1 METAWMVRAGRSGE
15 REAEAL
21 EQSLIIAGW
30 PEMGDLTEFTTRRE
44 LHAAVRAAYPH
55 RSRTVVANWTGQLW
69 RLVRVIEIDDLVVIP
84 LKTVPDH
91 VAIGR
96 VTSGYQYRRDAAPDR
111 RHVRPVVWLQRAQ
124 PRSAIK
130 QDLLYSLGS
139 LLTICQL
146 RRNGAARR
154 IATLAD
160 TGADPGPTPDE
171 LSSDG
176 WATPDDFIARAADTE
191 DGLEVTIR
199 ELLREWGAG
208 RRTSSAVAVIQR
220 DLAENGLTT
229 VPPFTEGWIGRSI
242 RVVKTGAEADDS
254 TDETVT
260 EKLIEEQEDQ
270 AVALA
275 DDQSDDELVHEKPFT
290 LRFGTLLQSE
300 TVVGSVRHTDS
311 IVLARTLMLRH
322 NYSQLAVTDDDGVF
336 HGAISWESVA
346 QAQMAHQSVST
357 VAQAKYAAPAAAYDD
372 LVLPRIDEISSR
384 GFIFVRSKDG
394 KTIAGIITSAD
405 LTNRFGEIAKPFTMI
420 EECERRLHRRVKAK
434 ISPDIIGAAT
444 NNRHKNA
451 DTLTFGAYAHVLKE
465 ETNFGLLDWPLDH
478 LEFVRQIQEVADIRN
493 KIMHFSPDPIPT
505 DEWGAI
511 DGLLA
516 MLHAVDPLP

>member
-1 METAWMVRAGRSGE
+1 M
-15 REAEAL
+15 
-21 EQSLIIAGW
+21 
-30 PEMGDLTEFTTRRE
+30 D
-44 LHAAVRAAYPH
+44 
-55 RSRTVVANWTGQLW
+55 
-69 RLVRVIEIDDLVVIP
+69 IDDLVAIP

-96 VTSGYQYRRDAAPDR
+96 ITAGYRYRRDAAPDR

-124 PRSAIK
+124 PRSAIQ
-130 QDLLYSLGS
+130 QDLLHSLGS

-154 IATLAD
+154 IAVLAD
-160 TGADPGPTPDE
+160 TGVDPGPTPDE

-176 WATPDDFIARAADTE
+176 WATPDDFIARAAATE

-199 ELLREWGAG
+199 ELLGEWGAG

-220 DLAENGLTT
+220 DLGENGLTT

-254 TDETVT
+254 TDETAT
-260 EKLIEEQEDQ
+260 EKLIEAEEEQDIASAEDQ
-270 AVALA
+270 G
-275 DDQSDDELVHEKPFT
+275 DDGLVHEKPFT
-290 LRFGTLLQSE
+290 LRFGNLLQSE
-300 TVVGSVRHTDS
+300 TAVESVLPTDS
-311 IVLARTLMLRH
+311 IVLARTLMLKH
-322 NYSQLAVTDDDGVF
+322 NYSQLAVTDEDGVF

-346 QAQMAHQSVST
+346 QAQMAHQSVTT
-357 VAQAKYAAPAAAYDD
+357 VAQAQHTASVAAYDD
-372 LVLPRIDEISSR
+372 LVLPRIDEISSH
-384 GFIFVRSKDG
+384 GFVFVRSKDG
-394 KTIAGIITSAD
+394 RTVAGIITSAD

-434 ISPDIIGAAT
+434 IPSEVIAAAT
-444 NNRHKNA
+444 QNRHKNA
-451 DTLTFGAYAHVLKE
+451 DTLTFGSYAHLLKE
-465 ETNFGLLDWPLDH
+465 VRTFGLLNWPLDH
-478 LEFVRQIQEVADIRN
+478 TEFLRQVRGVADIRN
-493 KIMHFSPDPIPT
+493 KMMHFSPDPIPT
-505 DEWGAI
+505 DEWGVI